1 MRIAIVSDVHGNL
14 AALEAVVADLE
25 RQRPELVVH
34 GGDLA
39 LTGPRPTEV
48 VDLVRD
54 LGWPGVV
61 GNTDE
66 LLWHP
71 ELRAPLQEASPGLG
85 PLLALLFEDYAPVT
99 RGRLGEERIEWLR
112 GLPPEWRSEDDIALV
127 HAAPGDLW
135 RAPMPDADDST
146 LRDTYGKLGAAL
158 VVYCHIHQPY
168 VRDLGGGLT
177 VANSGS
183 VGMPFDGDP
192 RASYLIVEDVK
203 ASVRR
208 VEYDLERH
216 VAALSDPRYPD
227 AERLARIARE
237 GRFVAPA

>member
-1 MRIAIVSDVHGNL
+1 MRIAIVSDVHGNFP
-14 AALEAVVADLE
+14 ALQAVVADLE
-25 RQRPELVVH
+25 RERPELVVH

-39 LTGPRPTEV
+39 LTGPQPADV
-48 VDLVRD
+48 VDLVRE
-54 LGWPGVV
+54 LEWPGVV

-66 LLWHP
+66 LLWRP

-85 PLLALLFEDYAPVT
+85 PLLELLFEDYAPVT

-112 GLPPEWRSEDDIALV
+112 GLPEEWRSGDDLALL

-135 RAPMPDADDST
+135 KAPMPDADDEE
-146 LRDTYGKLGAAL
+146 LREAYGKLRAEL
-158 VVYCHIHQPY
+158 VVYCHIHQPF
-168 VRDLGGGLT
+168 VRELGNGLT
-177 VANSGS
+177 VANCGS

-192 RASYLIVEDVK
+192 RASYLIVDDGE

-208 VEYDLERH
+208 VEYDVERH
-216 VAALSDPRYPD
+216 VAALSDPGYPD
-227 AERLARIARE
+227 VERLTRIARE

>member
-1 MRIAIVSDVHGNL
+1 MRIAIVSDVHGNF
-14 AALEAVVADLE
+14 AALEAMVAELE
-25 RQRPELVVH
+25 RERPELVVH

-39 LTGPRPTEV
+39 LTGPRPAEV
-48 VDLVRD
+48 VDLVRE

-66 LLWHP
+66 LLWRP

-85 PLLALLFEDYAPVT
+85 PLLELLFEDYAPVT

-112 GLPPEWRSEDDIALV
+112 GLEAEWRGEGIALL

-135 RAPMPDADDST
+135 RAPPPDADDSD
-146 LRDTYGKLGAAL
+146 LADAYGGLGTPL
-158 VVYCHIHQPY
+158 VVYCHIHQPF
-168 VRDLGGGLT
+168 VHDVSDALT

-192 RASYLIVEDVK
+192 RVSYLLIEDGE

-208 VEYDLERH
+208 VAYDVERH
-216 VAALSDPRYPD
+216 VADLSDPGYPD
-227 AERLARIARE
+227 VERLAAVARE
-237 GRFVAPA
+237 GRFVAP